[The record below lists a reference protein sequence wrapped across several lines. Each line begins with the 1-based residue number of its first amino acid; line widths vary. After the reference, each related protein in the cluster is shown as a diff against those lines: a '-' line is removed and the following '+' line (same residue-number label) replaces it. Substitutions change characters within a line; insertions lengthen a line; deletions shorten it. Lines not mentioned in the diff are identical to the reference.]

1 MASYNL
7 KTIGK
12 IPPAEE
18 LVDIVLSKTN
28 RRTPTEVHP
37 GFKIQ
42 RIRSF
47 YLRKIKYCSG
57 EIIERLTK
65 ILEDFPNIDDLHPFF
80 ADLLNVLYDKDH
92 FKIALGNLRLTK
104 ARSTISR
111 TWSKTSPKT
120 IPKCSNTETVCTDA
134 RD

>member
-1 MASYNL
+1 MTSYNL

-12 IPPAEE
+12 IPGAEE

-42 RIRSF
+42 RIRAF
-47 YLRKIKYCSG
+47 YLRKIKFCSG
-57 EIIERLTK
+57 EIIERIMKVLQ
-65 ILEDFPNIDDLHPFF
+65 DFPSIEDLHPFF

-92 FKIALGNLRLTK
+92 YKIALGTPL
-104 ARSTISR
+104 
-111 TWSKTSPKT
+111 
-120 IPKCSNTETVCTDA
+120 
-134 RD
+134 

>member
-1 MASYNL
+1 MTSYNL

-12 IPPAEE
+12 IPGAEE

-42 RIRSF
+42 RIRGF

-57 EIIERLTK
+57 EIIERIQKVLD
-65 ILEDFPNIDDLHPFF
+65 EFPTIEDLHPFF
-80 ADLLNVLYDKDH
+80 SDLLNVLYDKDH
-92 FKIALGNLRLTK
+92 YKIALG
-104 ARSTISR
+104 
-111 TWSKTSPKT
+111 
-120 IPKCSNTETVCTDA
+120 IPI
-134 RD
+134 

>member
-1 MASYNL
+1 MTSYNL
-7 KTIGK
+7 KSIGR
-12 IPPAEE
+12 IPTADE

-42 RIRSF
+42 RIRGF

-57 EIIERLTK
+57 EINERLTK
-65 ILEDFPNIDDLHPFF
+65 MLEEFPNIDDLHPFF

-92 FKIALGNLRLTK
+92 YKIALGSRPLMQ
-104 ARSTISR
+104 ARSTTSK
-111 TWSKTSPKT
+111 TWSKILPKT
-120 IPKCSNTETVCTDA
+120 IRRCSNTVTRSSGA
-134 RD
+134 SG

>member
-1 MASYNL
+1 MTSYNL
-7 KTIGK
+7 RSIGK
-12 IPPAEE
+12 IPTAEE

-42 RIRSF
+42 RIRAF

-57 EIIERLTK
+57 EITERLGK
-65 ILEDFPNIDDLHPFF
+65 ITEEFPSIEDLHPFF

-92 FKIALGNLRLTK
+92 YKIALGTLV
-104 ARSTISR
+104 
-111 TWSKTSPKT
+111 P
-120 IPKCSNTETVCTDA
+120 
-134 RD
+134 